1 MSKDVRAQ
9 LALKAI
15 PMVCKAG
22 KKAMVPLAVGAAAA
36 VGVGVKGGV
45 DMVRGRSARK
55 EALERLD
62 TAIAQCEAVRL
73 ETEGIAK
80 DYGEIQIRAHTD
92 TVGKFADWLERN
104 EHLVKRLNWKKVDGV
119 RIRVPNIPKYVA
131 GVKAVNSAVTGLA
144 SGVGAG
150 VAAQA
155 GALWGVSAFASASTG
170 TAISTLSG
178 AAAQNAI
185 LAWFGGGAVAAGGG
199 GVAAGGVVLGLV
211 SVVPGLLI
219 GGMTMGVVGARE
231 RTAARRFVATV
242 NVEIERVGLAQVALG
257 AVQRRID
264 ELRDLLER
272 LSTRATSAITV
283 LEALDFDPD
292 KHASEFLR
300 AYQLVTAVKEVL
312 NTPVFDPKTGELT
325 EDSIEILRKYA

>member
-22 KKAMVPLAVGAAAA
+22 KKVLVPLAVGAAAA

-45 DMVRGRSARK
+45 DMVRGRSTRK
-55 EALERLD
+55 EALERLG
-62 TAIAQCEAVRL
+62 TAQCEAVRL

-80 DYGEIQIRAHTD
+80 AYGEIQIRAHAD
-92 TVGKFADWLERN
+92 TVGRFADWLERN

-199 GVAAGGVVLGLV
+199 GVAAGWSRSCLG
-211 SVVPGLLI
+211 S
-219 GGMTMGVVGARE
+219 
-231 RTAARRFVATV
+231 
-242 NVEIERVGLAQVALG
+242 
-257 AVQRRID
+257 
-264 ELRDLLER
+264 
-272 LSTRATSAITV
+272 SSA
-283 LEALDFDPD
+283 
-292 KHASEFLR
+292 
-300 AYQLVTAVKEVL
+300 
-312 NTPVFDPKTGELT
+312 G
-325 EDSIEILRKYA
+325 